1 MEKYFNIR
9 YEFDK
14 KEIHKAIDNCIS
26 KNDKGYICVAD
37 GVILSMAD
45 RDPDYAKVISKSIFS
60 ICDSGWVPLYLKWIY
75 GINRDQY
82 CGSQIFK
89 DIVVKKK
96 YNMMFL
102 GTSDEVLIPLKKE
115 LSQKD
120 PRIAKMQFKELPFC
134 TVDEFDYK
142 SIAAEI
148 NKCTPDIIWV
158 ALGAP
163 KQEIFMNKLLSYID
177 RGVMIAVGAAF
188 NFFSGQNIKRA
199 PELIIKAKLEFAYR
213 IYSEPKKQLKR
224 CGMIINTM
232 PQVFIKE
239 LRRRSVVRR
248 RYNLMQNK

>member
-9 YEFDK
+9 YEFDEK
-14 KEIHKAIDNCIS
+14 RIHKAIDDCIC

-45 RDPDYAKVISKSIFS
+45 KDPNYAKVLSGSLFS

-89 DIVVKKK
+89 DVIKKKK

-115 LSQKD
+115 LSKKD
-120 PRIAKMQFKELPFC
+120 SRIAKMQFKELPFC

-142 SIAAEI
+142 SIAVEI
-148 NKCTPDIIWV
+148 NKCAPDVIWI

-163 KQEIFMNKLLSYID
+163 KQEVFMNRLLPYID
-177 RGVMIAVGAAF
+177 KGVMIAVGAAF
-188 NFFSGQNIKRA
+188 NFFCGQNIKRA
-199 PELIIKAKLEFAYR
+199 PDLIVKAKLEFAYR
-213 IYSEPKKQLKR
+213 IYSEPKKQIKR
-224 CGMIINTM
+224 CGMIIKTM
-232 PQVFIKE
+232 PNVFRKE
-239 LRRRSVVRR
+239 LGRRKVVRK